1 MANVEECLPSKHE
14 ALNSNLVLTK
24 VSSKEV
30 FKTKFIWCYCG
41 FFDSVGGRETEKEG
55 AELGQEDPN
64 YWEGFIT

>member
-1 MANVEECLPSKHE
+1 
-14 ALNSNLVLTK
+14 VLTK